1 MYDAIV
7 IGARCAGA
15 TTAMLL
21 ARAGLDVLLLDR
33 ATFPSEIP
41 HGHFIHMHGP
51 RRLADW
57 GVLDSLLATGCP
69 AVTSFTV
76 DLGDGPLTGR
86 ELADG
91 DVPLGLGPR
100 RARLD
105 EVLVAAAVDA
115 GAEFRQGF
123 AVRELIEEDGRV
135 AGVAGPKGRERARLV
150 VGADGRNSAMAR
162 AVGAESYEAVPT
174 LSCWYFSY
182 WSGVERRG
190 LELYVQDERAIFA
203 FPTNDELMGV
213 FVAWPIG
220 ELPRVRADI
229 EAAFMAVVDRV
240 PELAERL
247 RAGRREERFGGA
259 TQLPNFLRTPG
270 GPGWALV
277 GDAACHKD
285 PYMALGICDAL
296 RDAELLADA
305 AVAGLSGRLPLD
317 DALAGYQRRRDE
329 ATLPG
334 YRENLVAAQL
344 RPAPEQ
350 SALIAALRGDQA
362 ATNHFFM
369 AREGM
374 VPPETFFNP
383 ENLRRVMA
391 GSP

>member
-21 ARAGLDVLLLDR
+21 ARKGLDVLLLDR
-33 ATFPSEIP
+33 ARFPSEIP

-51 RRLADW
+51 RRLAAW
-57 GVLDSLLATGCP
+57 GVLDAVLATNCP
-69 AVTSFTV
+69 PVTSFTV
-76 DLGDGPLTGR
+76 DFGAGPVTGR
-86 ELADG
+86 ELASG
-91 DVPLGLGPR
+91 GVPLGLGPR

-105 EVLVAAAVDA
+105 EALIKAAVVA
-115 GAEFRQGF
+115 GAEFREGF
-123 AVRELIEEDGRV
+123 PVQELIEERGRAV
-135 AGVAGPKGRERARLV
+135 GVAGPKGRERGRLV
-150 VGADGRNSAMAR
+150 VGADGRNSALAR
-162 AVGAESYEAVPT
+162 AVDAEAYEAVPT

-220 ELPRVRADI
+220 ELSRVRADI

-259 TQLPNFLRTPG
+259 TQLPNFLRTPW

-305 AVAGLSGRLPLD
+305 AAAGLSERRPLE
-317 DALAGYQRRRDE
+317 DALADYQRRRDE

-344 RPAPEQ
+344 KPAPEQ
-350 SALIAALRGDQA
+350 RALIAALRGDQA